1 MGADNTPSM
10 TMESLKVSEM
20 RELKE
25 VKAGITEA
33 GSAVQAARTLLS
45 QGSLI
50 DLSGLE
56 VFVQD
61 LCGSVEELPENQGGV
76 LKPDL
81 IKLIDDLNGLAD
93 VITAERD
100 SVAGEMK
107 TLSDSKRAASAYG
120 SGPDSSSKP
129 PRK

>member
-1 MGADNTPSM
+1 MSD
-10 TMESLKVSEM
+10 
-20 RELKE
+20 LKE
-25 VKAGITEA
+25 VKAGLTEA
-33 GSAVQAARTLLS
+33 GSAVQAARALLN

-56 VFVQD
+56 VFVKD
-61 LCGSVEELPENQGGV
+61 LCGSVEELPADQGGAI
-76 LKPDL
+76 KSDL

-100 SVAGEMK
+100 SVASEMK

-120 SGPDSSSKP
+120 TGADSSSKP

>member
-1 MGADNTPSM
+1 MIPIADGGKL
-10 TMESLKVSEM
+10 ESPEM
-20 RELKE
+20 SELKE

-56 VFVQD
+56 IFVQD
-61 LCGSVEELPENQGGV
+61 LCGSVEQLSGNQGSA

-93 VITAERD
+93 IIMAERD

-120 SGPDSSSKP
+120 TGADSSSKP